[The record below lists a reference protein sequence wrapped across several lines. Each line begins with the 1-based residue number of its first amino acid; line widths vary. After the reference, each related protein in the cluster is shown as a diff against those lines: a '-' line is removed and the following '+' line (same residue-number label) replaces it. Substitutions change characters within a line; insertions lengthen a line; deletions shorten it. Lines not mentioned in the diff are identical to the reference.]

1 VTILS
6 VHGLRGGGDQGTRHR
21 SRNGENGR
29 VRRDSELSVDE
40 IVAVVAAGEARPLSP
55 DQTVTQLDHALQ
67 TGAILRRDHP
77 DDIEL
82 AVAGLVHDIG
92 QLLPEARDET
102 HAVEGAAAVRAAL
115 GERVAG
121 IVALHVEAKRY
132 LVATDGHYE
141 ERLAGDSVVSL
152 GRQGGAFTSG
162 EASAFLLRPW
172 ASDAVTLRRADDRGK
187 VVRGLGVHA
196 LDQWVLLLREVS
208 EKSGG
213 AHRPPRDGRGN

>member
-1 VTILS
+1 VTILL

-29 VRRDSELSVDE
+29 VHRGSELSVDE
-40 IVAVVAAGEARPLSP
+40 IVAVLARGEARPLSP
-55 DQTVTQLDHALQ
+55 DQPVTQLEHALQ
-67 TGAILRRDHP
+67 TATILRRDHP
-77 DDIEL
+77 RDVEL
-82 AVAGLVHDIG
+82 ALAGLVHDIG
-92 QLLPEARDET
+92 QLLPESRDET

-132 LVATDGHYE
+132 LVATDGNYK

-152 GRQGGAFTSG
+152 GRQGGVLTSG
-162 EASAFLLRPW
+162 EVAAFLAQPW
-172 ASDAVTLRRADDRGK
+172 AGDAVTLRRADDGGK

-196 LDQWVLLLREVS
+196 LDQWVSLLQEVS

-213 AHRPPRDGRGN
+213 AHRPPRDERGN